1 MKKTRKIISLI
12 LAAALAASMLCACGG
27 MEENKEKNESQ
38 LSEIVTASAEETT
51 EEKTEK
57 EEETTK
63 EKETTKEEETT
74 KKAESSTAEETTKAE
89 ATTAAEK
96 ETEADRSGNLSSA
109 IKSIKN
115 IADDAKELFSDN
127 DSKYDIS
134 KDKAKDAF
142 EDYGKEMYPEGF
154 KCHWIRKNH
163 KTKHRSDGS
172 WYFKVGVTIKDDD
185 GKKEDATAEGTV
197 YGSNKSP
204 QVKGFKVY

>member
-27 MEENKEKNESQ
+27 KEENKEKNESQ

-57 EEETTK
+57 EETTK